1 MRPTCINQGCDHP
14 VAFSSI
20 YKNGTRRWRPVCWR
34 CHQASY
40 GKRKLDEGVVAVK
53 KDYCENIDGRFGY
66 KCTTYIPYPGALE
79 MDHIDGNRENNIE
92 SNIQTLCKV
101 CHSYKGHMNNDYKK
115 NKNKLTTKEKGA
127 NIKI

>member
-1 MRPTCINQGCDHP
+1 MRPTCINQGCNHP

-53 KDYCENIDGRFGY
+53 KEYCENIDGRFGY
-66 KCTTYIPYPGALE
+66 KCTSYIPYPGALE

-92 SNIQTLCKV
+92 SKVVSMPCQELFDKQSDDFKRNIYCSLLETFE
-101 CHSYKGHMNNDYKK
+101 KK
-115 NKNKLTTKEKGA
+115 EEY
-127 NIKI
+127 

>member
-40 GKRKLDEGVVAVK
+40 GKR
-53 KDYCENIDGRFGY
+53 NIDGRFGY

-79 MDHIDGNRENNIE
+79 MDHIDGNRENNTE

-115 NKNKLTTKEKGA
+115 NKNKLTINEKGA
-127 NIKI
+127 SIKT

>member
-1 MRPTCINQGCDHP
+1 
-14 VAFSSI
+14 
-20 YKNGTRRWRPVCWR
+20 
-34 CHQASY
+34 
-40 GKRKLDEGVVAVK
+40 
-53 KDYCENIDGRFGY
+53 
-66 KCTTYIPYPGALE
+66 